1 MTSTLGNKSNAKI
14 QNLFPWKLHVVC
26 HYYKLLQFYFQDCQS
41 EWVSQFDRQE
51 SHAVI
56 FLMSSSLLSFLPQSL
71 WPSQWSTLGYR
82 KHRHSIAFSLCN
94 KHLTIKQTDELFW
107 RPALL
112 VFSFSSLYN
121 GCTQK
126 KMYIPTKTLY
136 VKRKVKR
143 LYGIFFTHYCSVL
156 VDVVG
161 AFPYTCAGP
170 TSVMVHLGCSVAQV
184 GVVKPVKEQQ
194 ISVTQFD
201 PAQPKLPMVKQRK
214 HFIWTFS

>member
-1 MTSTLGNKSNAKI
+1 MQKYKTFSHESSMWFAITINCSSSISKI
-14 QNLFPWKLHVVC
+14 
-26 HYYKLLQFYFQDCQS
+26 
-41 EWVSQFDRQE
+41 VSQNEFHSLTDK
-51 SHAVI
+51 S
-56 FLMSSSLLSFLPQSL
+56 LMLSFSWCPHHCCLFLPQSL

-170 TSVMVHLGCSVAQV
+170 T
-184 GVVKPVKEQQ
+184 
-194 ISVTQFD
+194 
-201 PAQPKLPMVKQRK
+201 
-214 HFIWTFS
+214 